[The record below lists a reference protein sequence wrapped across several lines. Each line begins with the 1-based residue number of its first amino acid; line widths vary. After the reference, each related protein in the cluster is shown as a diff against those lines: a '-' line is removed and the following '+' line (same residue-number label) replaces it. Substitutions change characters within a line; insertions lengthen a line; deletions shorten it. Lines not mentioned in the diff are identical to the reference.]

1 MDFLD
6 LTTLC
11 IAAGLG
17 FSTYELIIHRTD
29 KRNLGI
35 LVGFIVSMICI
46 AAFYALSMMLLPP
59 TPKAPGTPVAPVPH
73 VREN

>member
-11 IAAGLG
+11 IAVGLG

-29 KRNLGI
+29 KTNLGI

-59 TPKAPGTPVAPVPH
+59 PPVAPTAPTAH